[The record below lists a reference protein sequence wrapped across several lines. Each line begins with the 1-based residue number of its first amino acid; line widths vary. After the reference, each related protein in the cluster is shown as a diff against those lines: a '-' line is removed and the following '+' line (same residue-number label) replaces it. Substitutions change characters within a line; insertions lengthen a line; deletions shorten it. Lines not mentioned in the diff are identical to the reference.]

1 MISAPIRR
9 TATSSV
15 ANRSCSSRWSASE
28 TWVRTTFSN
37 GRSSRSSCE
46 TSERS
51 SWSSSA
57 ADMTALKSNG
67 SSSVWRSV
75 VGGVSAVIGS
85 TVGAGVSVVVA
96 VAPSVVSGVSWL
108 TSSSIGFS
116 RSSFWTTSW
125 SSRVDSCKSWIAC
138 CNSGVMTTRWLCRSE
153 SRASMAMVV
162 SRLRLE
168 GEPLAQVDLPGD
180 RVVGD
185 LRRGARD
192 QDLAVVEN
200 VRAVGNGEG
209 FAHVMVRYQNADPPF
224 AKPGDDLL
232 DVADRDGIDTREG
245 LVQEQVLRR
254 RDQRP
259 RDLETP
265 ALAAGERVG
274 RIARQRGEVELGQ
287 ELAGALPALGRR
299 EIKRLEDGEQVL
311 LDGQLPEYRGFLR
324 QITDALAAS
333 LVHGKPGDL
342 FPFEEDSPA
351 VGREQADHHVE
362 RRRLAR
368 AVGAEQPDD
377 LAALDVEGNG
387 VDNLAALE
395 PLGEALGDQTFH
407 RSVLAGLGGPLRSGL
422 ATVLLFGVLGVEDG
436 LDALLLTALHDG
448 AILRDVE
455 RDRVAGNDVVLFPD
469 PGVAD

>member
-1 MISAPIRR
+1 
-9 TATSSV
+9 
-15 ANRSCSSRWSASE
+15 
-28 TWVRTTFSN
+28 
-37 GRSSRSSCE
+37 
-46 TSERS
+46 
-51 SWSSSA
+51 
-57 ADMTALKSNG
+57 
-67 SSSVWRSV
+67 
-75 VGGVSAVIGS
+75 
-85 TVGAGVSVVVA
+85 
-96 VAPSVVSGVSWL
+96 
-108 TSSSIGFS
+108 
-116 RSSFWTTSW
+116 
-125 SSRVDSCKSWIAC
+125 
-138 CNSGVMTTRWLCRSE
+138 MTTRWLCRSE

-168 GEPLAQVDLPGD
+168 GEPFAQVDLPGY

-185 LRRGARD
+185 LGRGARD
-192 QDLAVVEN
+192 QDLAVVKN
-200 VRAVGNGEG
+200 VGTVGNGEG

-259 RDLETP
+259 RDLETT

-274 RIARQRGEVELGQ
+274 RIARERGEVELGQ
-287 ELAGALPALGRR
+287 ELPGALPALGRR
-299 EIKRLEDGEQVL
+299 EVERLEDGEQVL
-311 LDGQLPEYRGFLR
+311 LDGQLPEYGGFLR

-368 AVGAEQPDD
+368 AVGAQEPDD

-387 VDNLAALE
+387 VDDLAALE
-395 PLGEALGDQTFH
+395 PLGEVLGDQTFH
-407 RSVLAGLGGPLRSGL
+407 RSVLAGLGGPLGSGL
-422 ATVLLFGVLGVEDG
+422 AAVLLLGVFGLLGVLGVEDG

-455 RDRVAGNDVVLFPD
+455 RDRVAGDDVVLFPD
-469 PGVAD
+469 PGVADERHPLLQVEVLRALRGSGAAVLGDDSYSAGRDRS